1 MFAKL
6 LNKTF
11 KKILPL
17 EKTPLESQQNS
28 KKNSDEL
35 IDESDRG
42 CVLVGAAILEQRL
55 EDIFR
60 QQFAINQI
68 SNKMQ
73 SDLFNSNGPLSTFS
87 SKIKLAHSF
96 GLIDKSVFQDLEA
109 IRKIR
114 NEFAHTSDQ
123 VDFTNHSM
131 SKNIEA
137 LHCVKQFD
145 GKFQRFNLKESAKPK
160 FEAKNIPIE
169 FQLRRL
175 GYIKHTKSLFS
186 LGIRALEYQ
195 LLMSLCAIQNSS
207 AKLTEKQEVPD
218 EIIDQSF

>member
-6 LNKTF
+6 SNKIL
-11 KKILPL
+11 KKILPP
-17 EKTPLESQQNS
+17 EKTLPEHQQTS

-68 SNKMQ
+68 PSKIQ

-87 SKIKLAHSF
+87 SKIKLAYSF
-96 GLIDKSVFQDLEA
+96 GLIDKSVFQDLET
-109 IRKIR
+109 IRKVR
-114 NEFAHTSDQ
+114 NEFAHTSEQ

-145 GKFQRFNLKESAKPK
+145 GKFQRFNLKESAKRK
-160 FEAKNIPIE
+160 FETKNIPIE

-175 GYIKHTKSLFS
+175 GYIKRTKSLFS
-186 LGIRALEYQ
+186 LGIRTLEYQ
-195 LLMSLCAIQNSS
+195 LLMSLHAIQNSS
-207 AKLTEKQEVPD
+207 VKLTENQETS
-218 EIIDQSF
+218 E